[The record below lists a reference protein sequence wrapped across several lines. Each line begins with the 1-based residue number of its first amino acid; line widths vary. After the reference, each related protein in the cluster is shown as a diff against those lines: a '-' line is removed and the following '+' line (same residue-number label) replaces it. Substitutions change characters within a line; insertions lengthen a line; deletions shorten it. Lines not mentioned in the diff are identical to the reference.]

1 MSLQLMRERVKH
13 SGSTAREEMI
23 IDGQNLLKEELEHDS
38 SYSPTM
44 YFWNP
49 VLRCDDRPAKVRIYK
64 RKYSS
69 LNGNYQNFLTTY
81 DNPIKIGEYLHDT
94 KDNTY
99 WLIYNSFNVND
110 VHYEGKMIQCNYLLR
125 WQLANGEIIERY
137 SNIVSASKYDVG
149 ETGNS
154 TLVLSSNNYT
164 ILIGYCE
171 EGFELEGKRVF
182 IDMKPIKPTKVFKI
196 TRSDDVLYNA
206 DGIGSLLSFI
216 ADKVEFNPNAD
227 NQELRICDYNSNT
240 PLPPTPSEPNE
251 TTDSSAISGEASV
264 REDHK
269 YNLQIIYDGN
279 NYIFA
284 GGGYKEFSAVLTDE
298 KGNTADDNIEWKVTM
313 LPEQEKYII
322 YENVNENS
330 IRVKSLY
337 SSSILGTNILLTA
350 STPKIKSQLYIEIGG
365 GI

>member
-1 MSLQLMRERVKH
+1 MSLQLMRERVKY

-49 VLRCDDRPAKVRIYK
+49 VLGCDDRPAKVRIYN

-99 WLIYNSFNVND
+99 WLIYNSFNVNN

-154 TLVLSSNNYT
+154 TIVLSSNNYT
-164 ILIGYCE
+164 VLIGYCE

-182 IDMKPIKPTKVFKI
+182 IDMKPTNPTKVFKI
-196 TRSDDVLYNA
+196 TRSDDVIYNA

-216 ADKVEFNPNAD
+216 ADKTEFKPNDD
-227 NQELRICDYNSNT
+227 NQELRLCDYNKNAT
-240 PLPPTPSEPNE
+240 PLPPIPHPPNE
-251 TTDSSAISGEASV
+251 TADLRCAIMGNTNLKNGYYRKFTATFTDKNGNTVDWQQVNYQWKINSGFDVKQSV
-264 REDHK
+264 TDNKITVSVNDE
-269 YNLQIIYDGN
+269 NLIGGSFFVQIIKDGT
-279 NYIFA
+279 
-284 GGGYKEFSAVLTDE
+284 VLSE
-298 KGNTADDNIEWKVTM
+298 VKINI
-313 LPEQEKYII
+313 
-322 YENVNENS
+322 
-330 IRVKSLY
+330 
-337 SSSILGTNILLTA
+337 
-350 STPKIKSQLYIEIGG
+350 IE
-365 GI
+365 

>member
-1 MSLQLMRERVKH
+1 MSLQLMKERIKQ
-13 SGSTAREEMI
+13 SGFSAREEMI

-49 VLRCDDRPAKVRIYK
+49 VSMCDDRPAKVRIYK

-81 DNPIKIGEYLHDT
+81 DNPVKIGEYLHDT
-94 KDNTY
+94 KDDTY

-125 WQLANGEIIERY
+125 WQLSNGEIIKRY
-137 SNIVSASKYDVG
+137 ANIVSASKYDVG

-182 IDMKPIKPTKVFKI
+182 IDMKPVDPIKVFKI
-196 TRSDDVLYNA
+196 TRSDDVLYNS
-206 DGIGSLLSFI
+206 GNMGLLLSFI
-216 ADKVEFNPNAD
+216 ADKTEFNPNKD
-227 NQELRICDYNSNT
+227 NQELRICDYIDSSS
-240 PLPPTPSEPNE
+240 PLPPTPPEPNE
-251 TTDSSAISGEASV
+251 TTDLRCVISGNT
-264 REDHK
+264 
-269 YNLQIIYDGN
+269 NLKNGYYRKFTVTFTDKDGN
-279 NYIFA
+279 
-284 GGGYKEFSAVLTDE
+284 AVD
-298 KGNTADDNIEWKVTM
+298 W
-313 LPEQEKYII
+313 Q
-322 YENVNENS
+322 NVDYQWN
-330 IRVKSLY
+330 
-337 SSSILGTNILLTA
+337 
-350 STPKIKSQLYIEIGG
+350 IKSDFDVKQTIADNKITVSVNDENLIGGSFFVSVCIGEIGLSE
-365 GI
+365 IKVNIVE

>member
-1 MSLQLMRERVKH
+1 MSLQLMKERVKH

-94 KDNTY
+94 KDDTY

-125 WQLANGEIIERY
+125 WQLANGKIIERY

-164 ILIGYCE
+164 ILIGYCG

-182 IDMKPIKPTKVFKI
+182 IDMKPTKPTKVFKI
-196 TRSDDVLYNA
+196 TRSDDVIYNS
-206 DGIGSLLSFI
+206 DGAGSLLSFI
-216 ADKVEFNPNAD
+216 ADKTEFNPNKD
-227 NQELRICDYNSNT
+227 NQELRICDYIDPSS

-251 TTDSSAISGEASV
+251 TTDLRCVISGNT
-264 REDHK
+264 
-269 YNLQIIYDGN
+269 NLKNGYRRSYTVTFSDKDGN
-279 NYIFA
+279 VI
-284 GGGYKEFSAVLTDE
+284 DWQ
-298 KGNTADDNIEWKVTM
+298 NINFIWNIVNNSGLITNA
-313 LPEQEKYII
+313 
-322 YENVNENS
+322 YENKIDIFLDNEDL
-330 IRVKSLY
+330 IG
-337 SSSILGTNILLTA
+337 SSFLLQVIVA
-350 STPKIKSQLYIEIGG
+350 GEVLAESKITIIE
-365 GI
+365 

>member
-1 MSLQLMRERVKH
+1 MSLQLMKERVRH

-49 VLRCDDRPAKVRIYK
+49 VLGCDDRPAKVRIYK

-94 KDNTY
+94 KDDTY
-99 WLIYNSFNVND
+99 WLIYNSFNIND

-125 WQLANGEIIERY
+125 WQLASGEIIERY

-164 ILIGYCE
+164 VLIGYCE

-182 IDMKPIKPTKVFKI
+182 IDMKPTKPTKVFKI
-196 TRSDDVLYNA
+196 TRSDDVLYNSWNM
-206 DGIGSLLSFI
+206 GSLLSFI
-216 ADKVEFNPNAD
+216 ADKTEYNSNKD
-227 NQELRICDYNSNT
+227 NQELRICDYIDQSS
-240 PLPPTPSEPNE
+240 PLPPTPQPPNE
-251 TTDSSAISGEASV
+251 TTDLRCVISGNTNLKNGYKRPYIVKFTDKNKNDINWRDVDFKWNIVGDLGLVVNSYENKIDLLV
-264 REDHK
+264 DNEDLIGSSFL
-269 YNLQIIYDGN
+269 LQIIIIGKVL
-279 NYIFA
+279 A
-284 GGGYKEFSAVLTDE
+284 EFEITI
-298 KGNTADDNIEWKVTM
+298 IE
-313 LPEQEKYII
+313 
-322 YENVNENS
+322 
-330 IRVKSLY
+330 
-337 SSSILGTNILLTA
+337 
-350 STPKIKSQLYIEIGG
+350 
-365 GI
+365 

>member
-1 MSLQLMRERVKH
+1 MKERIKH

-49 VLRCDDRPAKVRIYK
+49 VLGCDDRHAKVRIYK

-94 KDNTY
+94 KDDTY

-125 WQLANGEIIERY
+125 WQLSNGEIINRWA
-137 SNIVSASKYDVG
+137 NIVSASKYDVG

-154 TLVLSSNNYT
+154 TLILSSNNYT
-164 ILIGYCE
+164 VLIGYCE

-182 IDMKPIKPTKVFKI
+182 IDMKPTKPTKVFKI
-196 TRSDDVLYNA
+196 TRSDDVLYNS
-206 DGIGSLLSFI
+206 GNMGSLLSFI
-216 ADKVEFNPNAD
+216 ADKTEFNPNDD
-227 NQELRICDYNSNT
+227 NQELRICDYNKNTT
-240 PLPPTPSEPNE
+240 PLPPTPQPPDE
-251 TTDSSAISGEASV
+251 TTDLRCVITGNI
-264 REDHK
+264 
-269 YNLQIIYDGN
+269 NLKNGYSRTYTVTFTDEDGN
-279 NYIFA
+279 DVDWQNVD
-284 GGGYKEFSAVLTDE
+284 YKWKLVSDFDVKQTATDN
-298 KGNTADDNIEWKVTM
+298 KITVSIND
-313 LPEQEKYII
+313 
-322 YENVNENS
+322 EN
-330 IRVKSLY
+330 L
-337 SSSILGTNILLTA
+337 
-350 STPKIKSQLYIEIGG
+350 IGG
-365 GI
+365 SFLVQIVIGETVLSEVKINIVE

>member
-1 MSLQLMRERVKH
+1 MSLQLMKERIKH

-49 VLRCDDRPAKVRIYK
+49 VLGCDDRPAKVRIYK

-94 KDNTY
+94 KDDTY

-110 VHYEGKMIQCNYLLR
+110 VHYEGKMIQCNYLLK

-182 IDMKPIKPTKVFKI
+182 IDMKPTKPTKVFKI
-196 TRSDDVLYNA
+196 TRSDDVLYNS
-206 DGIGSLLSFI
+206 GNMGSLLSFI
-216 ADKVEFNPNAD
+216 ADKTEFNPNDD
-227 NQELRICDYNSNT
+227 NQELRICDYNKNTT
-240 PLPPTPSEPNE
+240 PLPPTPSNPNE
-251 TTDSSAISGEASV
+251 TTDLSIVISGDSELQIGFPNIYSV
-264 REDHK
+264 FFTDKETGSSVDWFQTKYLWKVISDFDIEQNITENEIELLAEDDNLVDEK
-269 YNLQIIYDGN
+269 FILQIIIDN
-279 NYIFA
+279 VVVA
-284 GGGYKEFSAVLTDE
+284 E
-298 KGNTADDNIEWKVTM
+298 K
-313 LPEQEKYII
+313 II
-322 YENVNENS
+322 S
-330 IRVKSLY
+330 IS
-337 SSSILGTNILLTA
+337 
-350 STPKIKSQLYIEIGG
+350 
-365 GI
+365 GIM

>member
-1 MSLQLMRERVKH
+1 MSLQLMKERVKH

-49 VLRCDDRPAKVRIYK
+49 VLGCDDRPAKVRIYK

-81 DNPIKIGEYLHDT
+81 DNPVKIGEYLHDT
-94 KDNTY
+94 KDDTY

-125 WQLANGEIIERY
+125 WQLSNGEIIERY

-164 ILIGYCE
+164 VLIGYCE

-182 IDMKPIKPTKVFKI
+182 IDMKPTKPTKVFKI
-196 TRSDDVLYNA
+196 TRSDDVLYNS
-206 DGIGSLLSFI
+206 GNIGSLLSFI

-227 NQELRICDYNSNT
+227 NQELRICDYNSTT
-240 PLPPTPSEPNE
+240 PLPPTPSDPNE
-251 TTDSSAISGEASV
+251 TTDLRCVISGNTYLKNGYHRTYSANFSDKNGNVVGWENVTFQWNLISDHNISQKKYENKIDLFTDN
-264 REDHK
+264 ED
-269 YNLQIIYDGN
+269 LIGSSFLMQIIMDG
-279 NYIFA
+279 
-284 GGGYKEFSAVLTDE
+284 AV
-298 KGNTADDNIEWKVTM
+298 TAE
-313 LPEQEKYII
+313 
-322 YENVNENS
+322 
-330 IRVKSLY
+330 
-337 SSSILGTNILLTA
+337 TNIQIT
-350 STPKIKSQLYIEIGG
+350 E
-365 GI
+365 

>member
-1 MSLQLMRERVKH
+1 MSLQLMKERVKH

-38 SYSPTM
+38 SYSPTI

-49 VLRCDDRPAKVRIYK
+49 VLGCDDRPAKVRIYK

-81 DNPIKIGEYLHDT
+81 DNPVKIGEYLHDT
-94 KDNTY
+94 KDDTY

-125 WQLANGEIIERY
+125 WQLSNGEIIKRY
-137 SNIVSASKYDVG
+137 ANIVSASKYDVG

-182 IDMKPIKPTKVFKI
+182 IDLKPVNPTKVFKI
-196 TRSDDVLYNA
+196 TRSDDVLYNS
-206 DGIGSLLSFI
+206 GSIGMILSFI
-216 ADKVEFNPNAD
+216 ADKTEFNSDTD
-227 NQELRICDYNSNT
+227 NQDLRICDYIDPMH
-240 PLPPTPSEPNE
+240 PLPPSPDFDIMDNLT
-251 TTDSSAISGEASV
+251 AVISGNINLRNEYKRTYEVNFTGKDDSPIDSRDIDFSWNIVSDFGVLQNVYDNKIDLSV
-264 REDHK
+264 EDEDLIGSSFL
-269 YNLQIIYDGN
+269 LQIIIVGKVFTE
-279 NYIFA
+279 IA
-284 GGGYKEFSAVLTDE
+284 I
-298 KGNTADDNIEWKVTM
+298 NI
-313 LPEQEKYII
+313 
-322 YENVNENS
+322 
-330 IRVKSLY
+330 
-337 SSSILGTNILLTA
+337 
-350 STPKIKSQLYIEIGG
+350 IE
-365 GI
+365 

>member
-49 VLRCDDRPAKVRIYK
+49 VLGCDDRPAKVRIYK

-69 LNGNYQNFLTTY
+69 LNGNYQNFLTTH

-94 KDNTY
+94 KDDTY

-182 IDMKPIKPTKVFKI
+182 IDMKPTKPTKVFKI
-196 TRSDDVLYNA
+196 TRSDDVLYNS
-206 DGIGSLLSFI
+206 GNMGSLLSFI
-216 ADKVEFNPNAD
+216 ADKTEFNPNDD
-227 NQELRICDYNSNT
+227 NQELRICDYNKNT
-240 PLPPTPSEPNE
+240 SPLPPTPSEPNE
-251 TTDSSAISGEASV
+251 TTDLRCVISGNT
-264 REDHK
+264 
-269 YNLQIIYDGN
+269 NLKN
-279 NYIFA
+279 
-284 GGGYKEFSAVLTDE
+284 GYRRTYTVTFTD
-298 KGNTADDNIEWKVTM
+298 KDDNEIESNKINFDM
-313 LPEQEKYII
+313 RII
-322 YENVNENS
+322 ADFDIS
-330 IRVKSLY
+330 KSAHNNKIDLFIDNDELVG
-337 SSSILGTNILLTA
+337 SSFILQVVIDDKIISELEINIV
-350 STPKIKSQLYIEIGG
+350 E
-365 GI
+365 

>member
-1 MSLQLMRERVKH
+1 MSLQLMKERVKH

-38 SYSPTM
+38 SYSLTM

-49 VLRCDDRPAKVRIYK
+49 VLGCDDRPAKVRIYK

-94 KDNTY
+94 KDDTY
-99 WLIYNSFNVND
+99 WLVYNSFNVND
-110 VHYEGKMIQCNYLLR
+110 VHYEGKMIQCNYLLK

-182 IDMKPIKPTKVFKI
+182 IDMKPTKPTKVFKI
-196 TRSDDVLYNA
+196 TRSDDVLYNS
-206 DGIGSLLSFI
+206 GNMGSLLSFI
-216 ADKVEFNPNAD
+216 ADKVEFNPNDD
-227 NQELRICDYNSNT
+227 NQELRICDYNKNT
-240 PLPPTPSEPNE
+240 APLPPTPSEPNE
-251 TTDSSAISGEASV
+251 TTDLRCVISGNT
-264 REDHK
+264 
-269 YNLQIIYDGN
+269 NLKNGYYRKFTATFSDKDGN
-279 NYIFA
+279 IINWKDVNYHW
-284 GGGYKEFSAVLTDE
+284 
-298 KGNTADDNIEWKVTM
+298 N
-313 LPEQEKYII
+313 
-322 YENVNENS
+322 
-330 IRVKSLY
+330 
-337 SSSILGTNILLTA
+337 
-350 STPKIKSQLYIEIGG
+350 IKSDFDVKRTIEDNKITFSVNDENLIGG
-365 GI
+365 SFLVSISIGGITVSEIKVNIVE

>member
-1 MSLQLMRERVKH
+1 MSLQLMKERVRH

-49 VLRCDDRPAKVRIYK
+49 VLGCNDRPAKVRIYK

-94 KDNTY
+94 KDDTY

-164 ILIGYCE
+164 VLIGYCE

-182 IDMKPIKPTKVFKI
+182 IDMKPTKPTKVFKI
-196 TRSDDVLYNA
+196 TRSDDVLYNS
-206 DGIGSLLSFI
+206 GNIGSLLSFI

-227 NQELRICDYNSNT
+227 NQELRICDYNSTT
-240 PLPPTPSEPNE
+240 PLPPQPSEPNE
-251 TTDSSAISGEASV
+251 TTDLRCVISGNT
-264 REDHK
+264 
-269 YNLQIIYDGN
+269 NLKNGYRRTYTATFSDKDGN
-279 NYIFA
+279 
-284 GGGYKEFSAVLTDE
+284 SVD
-298 KGNTADDNIEWKVTM
+298 W
-313 LPEQEKYII
+313 Q
-322 YENVNENS
+322 NVNYQWN
-330 IRVKSLY
+330 VKSDFD
-337 SSSILGTNILLTA
+337 IKQTINDN
-350 STPKIKSQLYIEIGG
+350 KITVSVNDENLIGG
-365 GI
+365 SFSVSVYIGEISLSEIKVKIIE